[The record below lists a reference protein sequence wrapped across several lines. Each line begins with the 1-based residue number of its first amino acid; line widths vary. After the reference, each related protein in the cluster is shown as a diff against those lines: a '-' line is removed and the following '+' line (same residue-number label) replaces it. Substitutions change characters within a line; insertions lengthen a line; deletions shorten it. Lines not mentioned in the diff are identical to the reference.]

1 MKYEALSVARPAVL
15 KTMLKSVAKRLP
27 HPLLMRLYHSYYLR
41 GQATLA
47 CDLARVA
54 RLPMLDE
61 LHLNTL
67 RTSDTVFILGSG
79 WSINEI
85 PNERW
90 EIIGRHDTIG
100 FNFWPV
106 HSFVPG
112 IFVFENL
119 CTGVQRDLYK
129 AFRGLIE
136 SRANDYRRTVK
147 IVTEPYP
154 QSQRQLL
161 HELPEG
167 FCENLYV
174 GYTASVVARDE
185 RELATG
191 IRYLESLGM
200 FTPANH
206 IRWLFKYG
214 GSAIA
219 MLSLAVRMNYR
230 RIVLCGIDLG
240 RQEYFYQ
247 CRQRYPD
254 TADWEFTPRKDMHL
268 TTRRLPWMVPAQQV
282 IYQFK
287 RLVLDPAGIGLF
299 VENRSSTLY
308 PVVPEASQHL
318 FEQLAVSPNRI
329 D

>member
-1 MKYEALSVARPAVL
+1 
-15 KTMLKSVAKRLP
+15 MLKSIAKRLP
-27 HPLLMRLYHSYYLR
+27 HALLMRLYHSYYLR
-41 GQATLA
+41 GQAALA
-47 CDLARVA
+47 RDLARVA

-61 LHLNTL
+61 LDLNTL

-90 EIIGRHDTIG
+90 QIIGRHDTIG

-106 HSFVPG
+106 HSFVPR
-112 IFVFENL
+112 IFIFENL
-119 CTGVQRDLYK
+119 RTGVQRDLYK

-136 SRANDYRRTVK
+136 SRANDYRHTVK
-147 IVTEPYP
+147 IATEPHP

-161 HELPEG
+161 YELPEE

-174 GYTASVVARDE
+174 GYTAPLIARDE
-185 RELATG
+185 KELATG
-191 IRYLESLGM
+191 IRYLESRGT
-200 FTPANH
+200 FAPSNH

-214 GSAIA
+214 GSVIA
-219 MLSLAVRMNYR
+219 MLSLAARMNYR
-230 RIVLCGIDLG
+230 RMVLCGIDLG

-247 CRQRYPD
+247 CRRRYPD
-254 TADWEFTPRKDMHL
+254 SVDWEFAPRGDIHL

-287 RLVLDPAGIGLF
+287 RLVLDPAGIELF

-308 PVVPEASQHL
+308 PVVPAASQHL
-318 FEQLAVSPNRI
+318 FEQLAASPNRM